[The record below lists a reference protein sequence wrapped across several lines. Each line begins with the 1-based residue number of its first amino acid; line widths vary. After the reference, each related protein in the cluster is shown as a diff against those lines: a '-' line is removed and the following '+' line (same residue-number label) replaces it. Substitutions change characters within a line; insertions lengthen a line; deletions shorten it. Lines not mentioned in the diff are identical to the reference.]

1 MHTQYSARPFTAHQE
16 QTQTNRVK
24 QGRLQN
30 TQQNKSDLFQS
41 QSHGSNQLNNEVFLQ
56 LLALIV
62 ALIQTLQGS
71 QQNTAD
77 QDDANASSQT
87 SADGADGAN
96 GSAPPLAD
104 MLPSDTT
111 TDSGNNADTDNGSH
125 AISSKQLFNTPVGAD
140 EAGLALPDQAYETTF
155 TAKPGENL
163 SFATMLVQSNDLF
176 FAPDEAGIPLFDAQ
190 GQPLEGDVTNQVEIW
205 DAGTELNE
213 IAGEGANQALRQSGA
228 NTGPTD
234 TDNRVRAV
242 DPADLGISGVN
253 EQIKAEIKYLGNDE
267 FKLTLSNVSAS
278 SALAGPIAPGV
289 AVVHA
294 EPAPLFTNLQADRE
308 QGLEALAE
316 DGNAAILF
324 GNL

>member
-1 MHTQYSARPFTAHQE
+1 MHTQYSARPFIAHQE
-16 QTQTNRVK
+16 QPQASRAN
-24 QGRLQN
+24 QGQLQN
-30 TQQNKSDLFQS
+30 TQQNSNNSFQN
-41 QSHGSNQLNNEVFLQ
+41 HGDNQLNNEVFLQ

-62 ALIQTLQGS
+62 ALIQALQGA
-71 QQNTAD
+71 QQNTANED
-77 QDDANASSQT
+77 TTNASSQT
-87 SADGADGAN
+87 SLDGADGAN
-96 GSAPPLAD
+96 GSAPLAD
-104 MLPSDTT
+104 ILPSDTT
-111 TDSGNNADTDNGSH
+111 TDSDNSNDSH

-140 EAGLALPDQAYETTF
+140 EAGPALPDQAYETTF

-176 FAPDEAGIPLFDAQ
+176 FAPDEAGIPLFDTQ
-190 GQPLEGDVTNQVEIW
+190 GRPLEGDVTDQVEIW

-213 IAGEGANQALRQSGA
+213 IVGEGANQAPRQSGA
-228 NTGPTD
+228 NTGATD

-242 DPADLGISGVN
+242 DPADLGISSVN

-278 SALAGPIAPGV
+278 STLASPIAPGV
-289 AVVHA
+289 AVVHSEA
-294 EPAPLFTNLQADRE
+294 APLFTNLQEDRE